1 MIFRGSVLLFA
12 LLFNA
17 RIVWQALG
25 EQTVS
30 LQTATIHFLITV
42 PVVAVLFGLFRMAT
56 RRPRYW
62 SATPRAIRANAS
74 NRCGLSRG
82 RISFGPGRPSP
93 PIDALDTP
101 SVRAAK

>member
-56 RRPRYW
+56 RRPP
-62 SATPRAIRANAS
+62 T
-74 NRCGLSRG
+74 
-82 RISFGPGRPSP
+82 GPQRPGQSGQTHR
-93 PIDALDTP
+93 IDAG
-101 SVRAAK
+101 

>member
-56 RRPRYW
+56 RRPR
-62 SATPRAIRANAS
+62 T
-74 NRCGLSRG
+74 
-82 RISFGPGRPSP
+82 GPQRPGQSGQTRR
-93 PIDALDTP
+93 IDAG
-101 SVRAAK
+101 